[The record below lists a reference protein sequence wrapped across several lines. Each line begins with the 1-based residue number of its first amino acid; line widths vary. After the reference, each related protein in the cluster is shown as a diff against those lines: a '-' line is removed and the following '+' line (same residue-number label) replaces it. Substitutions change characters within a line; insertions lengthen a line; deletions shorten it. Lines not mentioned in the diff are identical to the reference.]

1 MRYSLLLFSALALT
15 ANTALAAN
23 TTATVQL
30 VELRQAPV
38 SPSVL
43 TDGKKDDVA
52 TLLLRAAKRE
62 RVADAKGFD
71 ALLTRQK
78 ARDAALIAIISPDSP
93 ATHALGKA
101 LKKAYGNF
109 LTDHVAPEY
118 ADAIALQMV
127 QSILL
132 NRRDDLTSA
141 QALYADTAWQ
151 ETLRARF
158 SKGDAP
164 ELNVTLNPEKR
175 EELKNTALYIHTPGK
190 AEGKIEP
197 AVHLLLTALAHK
209 IGHEGI
215 AEATKPGSE
224 VHTLFL
230 SSIAKALPNDPDAGE
245 WLKDWLYLR
254 EARARA
260 VTEDFRPEGAL
271 MQDAVKQS
279 ETTRRARLQ
288 NPPAVTYQP

>member
-1 MRYSLLLFSALALT
+1 MKYSLLAFSALVLGAH
-15 ANTALAAN
+15 AAFAAN
-23 TTATVQL
+23 TQAAPQL
-30 VELRQAPV
+30 VDLRSAPV

-43 TDGKKDDVA
+43 TDGKKNDVA

-62 RVADAKGFD
+62 QVTDAAGFD
-71 ALLTRQK
+71 ALLARQK
-78 ARDAALIAIISPDSP
+78 ARDAALITLISPDSP
-93 ATHALGKA
+93 ATHALAKA

-109 LTDHVAPEY
+109 LTDNVAPEH

-141 QALYADTAWQ
+141 QALYDDSAWQ
-151 ETLRARF
+151 EQMRARF
-158 SKGDAP
+158 AKGEVPA
-164 ELNVTLNPEKR
+164 LNVTLNPEKR
-175 EELKNTALYIHTPGK
+175 DELQNTALYIHTPGK

-197 AVHLLLTALAHK
+197 AVHLLMTALAHQ

-215 AEATKPGSE
+215 AEATKPGSQ
-224 VHTLFL
+224 VHSLFL
-230 SSIAKALPNDPDAGE
+230 SSLAKALPKDAAAEE
-245 WLKDWLYLR
+245 WLKEWLYLR

-279 ETTRRARLQ
+279 ESTRRARLP
-288 NPPAVTYQP
+288 NPPAVTYQR